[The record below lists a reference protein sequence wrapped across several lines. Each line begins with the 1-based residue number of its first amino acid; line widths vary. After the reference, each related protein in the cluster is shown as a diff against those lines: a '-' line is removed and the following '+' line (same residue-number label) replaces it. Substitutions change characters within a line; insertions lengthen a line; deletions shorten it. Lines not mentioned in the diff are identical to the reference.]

1 MISVL
6 IIAGVTTDGPEEVT
20 SSSLLTYSEQ
30 SSYGIGVD
38 FLGILFFGDL
48 SGVVLFIDYFFL
60 EVLSPMVIYLK
71 IQSCRH
77 TPAVVKG
84 AW

>member
-6 IIAGVTTDGPEEVT
+6 IIVGVTTDGPEELT

-48 SGVVLFIDYFFL
+48 SGVVLFID
-60 EVLSPMVIYLK
+60 
-71 IQSCRH
+71 
-77 TPAVVKG
+77 
-84 AW
+84 